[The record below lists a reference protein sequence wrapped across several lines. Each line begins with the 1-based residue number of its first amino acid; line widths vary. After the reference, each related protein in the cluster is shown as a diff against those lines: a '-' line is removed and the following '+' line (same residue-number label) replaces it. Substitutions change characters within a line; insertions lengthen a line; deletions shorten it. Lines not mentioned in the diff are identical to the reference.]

1 MTRSVLKMK
10 MTRSVF
16 LLGFALAALTACTSR
31 PLQQPTAISSRPTT
45 PDTSVD
51 ARLQQ
56 IKDEYHLM
64 GLSLTNNQVTVCT
77 GMLSSERMKSL
88 QDAIR
93 QAVGPDVK
101 VFTIIK

>member
-1 MTRSVLKMK
+1 MI
-10 MTRSVF
+10 RSVF
-16 LLGFALAALTACTSR
+16 LLGLAIAALTGCSSR
-31 PLQQPTAISSRPTT
+31 PLQKSAPVCNLPVTSAA
-45 PDTSVD
+45 SVD

-56 IKDEYHLM
+56 IRDEYHLM
-64 GLSLTNNQVTVCT
+64 GLSFTNNQVTVCT
-77 GMLSSERMKSL
+77 GLLSSERMKSL